1 MHYLLKPL
9 IRALRKMNDSELK
22 LTIILGF
29 LLFVAG
35 LLDLYRR
42 AMWRILEIQGFL
54 DIIRHLVQHDQFLK
68 DNFCHFP
75 LHALFIGIDPGMQPS
90 LNVDFPAFA

>member
-9 IRALRKMNDSELK
+9 IRALHKMNDSELK

-29 LLFVAG
+29 LLFAAG

-42 AMWRILEIQGFL
+42 TM
-54 DIIRHLVQHDQFLK
+54 
-68 DNFCHFP
+68 
-75 LHALFIGIDPGMQPS
+75 
-90 LNVDFPAFA
+90 